1 MVFRKSTTVKNES
14 SPEPMDTTESE
25 ASSKSS
31 KCDTICLTN
40 TKNKQL
46 FTKTLKRA
54 CVVCKTIE
62 DTVKCMGPCQSYF
75 HKECLANSEERYKS
89 KPITKTNKTPGRFKK
104 RNSKFKHKNGH
115 NITNNDSQ
123 INTDESNEKDA
134 ESKSLNGIKSSMEQS
149 SSYTNGKDELPDQS
163 ISNDLS
169 INNSYSNI
177 DDENTQQL
185 SELETANGVLIQ
197 ETSKEKIIETSIKP
211 LTMNNENISNDD
223 LKYMCSLCKANKT
236 NCFECG
242 LDIEDSTQK
251 IACKLCKLKSMLTID
266 I

>member
-14 SPEPMDTTESE
+14 SPEPTDTTESE

-31 KCDTICLTN
+31 KCDTIFLN
-40 TKNKQL
+40 STKIKQL

-54 CVVCKTIE
+54 CVVCKAIE

-75 HKECLANSEERYKS
+75 HKECLANSEERYHKS
-89 KPITKTNKTPGRFKK
+89 ESQPKINKTLGRSKK
-104 RNSKFKHKNGH
+104 RHSKFIHKNEH
-115 NITNNDSQ
+115 NIDLNGLQMNTTKE
-123 INTDESNEKDA
+123 NTDELVKKDD
-134 ESKSLNGIKSSMEQS
+134 ESKSLNDIKSLSVEQCP
-149 SSYTNGKDELPDQS
+149 SYTNEKDKSLDHS
-163 ISNDLS
+163 ISDDLS
-169 INNSYSNI
+169 INKSYINI

-185 SELETANGVLIQ
+185 SELESLNGVLVQ
-197 ETSKEKIIETSIKP
+197 EKIVDASIKP
-211 LTMNNENISNDD
+211 ITINNENISDDD

-251 IACKLCKLKSMLTID
+251 IACKLCK
-266 I
+266 